1 MFEDSLTYLR
11 DGDDA
16 VRTILV
22 GGLLSVLGF
31 LIVPAVLVQGY
42 VLRVLGRVAD
52 GDTDPP
58 AFDDW
63 GALAVDGV
71 KALVVAAV
79 YAVVPVVLAVAFVGG
94 GVAVADSA
102 PLVGALAALVGAAI
116 VLVTAAAALYVAPA
130 ALVRLARSGRVGA
143 AFEFDALRP
152 VLARREYAT
161 GWLMALGVLLAA
173 GLLGSALAAVPVVG
187 WLAAVFVGFYAQ
199 VTAAYL
205 YATSYAEASDRGLRT
220 EPDVDEGRPVV

>member
-1 MFEDSLTYLR
+1 MYAASSGASGKIMFEDSLTYLR

-102 PLVGALAALVGAAI
+102 PLVGALAA
-116 VLVTAAAALYVAPA
+116 
-130 ALVRLARSGRVGA
+130 RVGA

-161 GWLMALGVLLAA
+161 GSLMALGVLLAA
-173 GLLGSALAAVPVVG
+173 GVLGSALAAVPVVG